1 MLPLRSST
9 MSAAL
14 SYAEPLQPT
23 DVEIA
28 LAQKA
33 SRALSHLAGHD
44 RAVRVEAVEGEG
56 GHKETF
62 VLPAAAVRLMLD
74 MLGQMAAGHA
84 VTVVPVHAE
93 LTTQQAAEVLGVS
106 RPFLVG
112 LLEQGKLPFRK
123 VGTHRRVNYGEVLAY
138 KRREHEARRQA
149 LDELAC
155 QGQEFGMGY

>member
-1 MLPLRSST
+1 M
-9 MSAAL
+9 
-14 SYAEPLQPT
+14 
-23 DVEIA
+23 
-28 LAQKA
+28 
-33 SRALSHLAGHD
+33 
-44 RAVRVEAVEGEG
+44 
-56 GHKETF
+56 
-62 VLPAAAVRLMLD
+62 LPAAAVRLMLD